1 MKTWVAIVIGDE
13 KLRKTIAT
21 LLKVNDSAQVIGIF
35 SDAEEATVEIEKKGD
50 VVVILGFSKDHK
62 SSMRQ
67 LKLIQLHGPYTVLG
81 VGNASETSS
90 VMFDAFR
97 LGMLDFISL
106 SSEEIETPPD
116 YILKEL
122 TQSIETISNA
132 DITRLKRVKLT
143 RYEKPSW
150 ESCKEKPTYFMT
162 MGVPRVGISSAIKL
176 ASTLPRRNDT
186 ALFLSLPLPQEAMEH
201 FLFNFDKFTQWS
213 IKRAVEG
220 ESIVGGVCYAMS
232 MMDFFGIE
240 GDIKGGGKIV
250 SVPDVSGSLNLI
262 MDSMAKTFGISVI
275 GILLEGIGNDGIGG
289 LKAIKD
295 RGGTTIAVSEGG
307 GVLPLIGKNAVKEGV
322 VDLMADI
329 DSLASILEYLMRN
342 VYDMVNL
349 NGITNFASH

>member
-1 MKTWVAIVIGDE
+1 MKTWVAIVIADE
-13 KLRKTIAT
+13 KLREAVAT
-21 LLKVNDSAQVIGIF
+21 LLRVNDSAQVIGIF
-35 SDAEEATVEIEKKGD
+35 SNAEDATAELEKRGN
-50 VVVILGFSKDHK
+50 VVVVLGFSENHK
-62 SSMRQ
+62 STMRQ

-90 VMFDAFR
+90 SMFDAFR

-106 SSEEIETPPD
+106 SSEEIENPSD
-116 YILKEL
+116 YILKEF

-176 ASTLPRRNDT
+176 ATTLPRRNDT
-186 ALFLSLPLPQEAMEH
+186 ALFLSLPLPQETMEK
-201 FLFNFDKFTQWS
+201 FLLNFDKFTQWS

-220 ESIVGGVCYAMS
+220 ESIIGGVCYAMS
-232 MMDFFGIE
+232 MMDYFGIE
-240 GDIKGGGKIV
+240 GDVKGGGKIV
-250 SVPDVSGSLNLI
+250 SVPNVSGSINLI
-262 MDSMAKTFGISVI
+262 MEGMAKTFGSSVF
-275 GILLEGIGNDGIGG
+275 GILLEGIGNDGIIG

-307 GVLPLIGKNAVKEGV
+307 GVLPLVGKNAVKEGV

-329 DSLASILEYLMRN
+329 DSLASILEYMMRN
-342 VYDMVNL
+342 IYDMINL